1 MIVIVIIGLVYT
13 LAIAKLDRVAKG
25 KMEPTFL
32 NLKEYLLT
40 FLQEDAEKARLVCLD
55 DCSEC
60 TLYVDDAKVQSF
72 KSFFDSSVA
81 TYHYDFL
88 QGMVR
93 EKEDVFFNDEGIQES
108 LCFSF
113 EINRYGISDQV
124 IVEYKE
130 RAYDYTSYFEPTE
143 VYRSLEELSALKDEI
158 NEKVK

>member
-13 LAIAKLDRVAKG
+13 LAITKLDKVAKQ

-32 NLKEYLLT
+32 NLKEYLLS
-40 FLQEDAEKARLVCLD
+40 FLQEDGEEARLICLD

-60 TLYVDDAKVQSF
+60 TIYVDDAKVESF
-72 KSFFDSSVA
+72 KSFFDSSVT

-88 QGMVR
+88 QGMVK

-113 EINRYGISDQV
+113 GINRYGISDQV

-130 RAYDYTSYFEPTE
+130 KAYDYTSYFEPTE
-143 VYRSLEELSALKDEI
+143 VYSSLGELAELKDEI